1 MNTFLLSAS
10 ADFKVDSTMH
20 LIAIGVVV
28 FVVAQAAF
36 FLVRAVKH
44 GKELGIDKAKIKNT
58 IISSGVFSIA
68 PALGIVATLVALTKA
83 IGYVLPWIR
92 LSVLGN
98 LTYESTAV
106 ETAMDKLG
114 IAGGLATE
122 VTSQHDF
129 AVIAW
134 VMTLGIIF
142 SLVLIPIGLKFIQ
155 KKMGKATSGKDT
167 KLINALSAAA
177 FIGLIVAFV
186 AKAIAGTGQ
195 ADVAGDG
202 AGVMSLIALVSSIVF
217 MLVLEKIST
226 LKKMGWLSSF
236 AMPLAMIGAMAMVIV
251 MNMVLPESIATF
263 EWRY

>member
-1 MNTFLLSAS
+1 M
-10 ADFKVDSTMH
+10 DFKENGFM
-20 LIAIGVVV
+20 LCLACCVVI
-28 FVVAQAAF
+28 FIIIQAAF
-36 FLVRAVKH
+36 FLVRAVKRA
-44 GKELGIDKAKIKNT
+44 KELGIDKSQIKNT
-58 IISSGVFSIA
+58 IVSSGVFSIA
-68 PALGIVATLVALTKA
+68 PALGIVATVVALTKS

-122 VTSQHDF
+122 ITDKEDF

-142 SLVLIPIGLKFIQ
+142 SLVVILVGLKFIQ
-155 KKMGKATSGKDT
+155 KKLGKATTNTDA
-167 KLINALSAAA
+167 KLTNALSAAA

-186 AKAIAGTGQ
+186 ARAIAGTGQ
-195 ADVAGDG
+195 ENVAGDG
-202 AGVMSLIALVSSIVF
+202 AGVMSLIALVSSVVL
-217 MLVLEKIST
+217 MLVFEKIST
-226 LKKMGWLSSF
+226 FKKMHWLSSF
-236 AMPLAMIGAMAMVIV
+236 SMPLAMIGAMAIVVV
-251 MNMVLPESIATF
+251 MNIVLPESIANF